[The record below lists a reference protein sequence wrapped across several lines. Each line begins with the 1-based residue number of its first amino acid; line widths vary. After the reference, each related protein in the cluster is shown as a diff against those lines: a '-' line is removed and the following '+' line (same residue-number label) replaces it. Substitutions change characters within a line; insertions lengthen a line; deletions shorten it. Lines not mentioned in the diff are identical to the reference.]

1 MEVVRISTLV
11 PEREVEVTDV
21 FHREGTID
29 VKVRVRGTLPENFGD
44 YYLFNISKLPR
55 LEFRRSIVWGNLA
68 RGVLSKT
75 RGVCIEDNVFR
86 GCTGTAIHVGAESEW
101 KEGTHAK
108 DVTIAR
114 NVIIDCGLGAGCQYG
129 ASGIAVVIGA
139 PDTEHTLLHDGIRIE
154 GNTVVGTQENE
165 CGIVVRNANNV
176 ILRNNRIEGCR
187 SAVQTVSTE
196 HLSVE

>member
-1 MEVVRISTLV
+1 M
-11 PEREVEVTDV
+11 
-21 FHREGTID
+21 
-29 VKVRVRGTLPENFGD
+29 
-44 YYLFNISKLPR
+44 
-55 LEFRRSIVWGNLA
+55 EFRRSIVWGNLA

-114 NVIIDCGLGAGCQYG
+114 NVIIDCGLGAGCQYR

-139 PDTEHTLLHDGIRIE
+139 PDTEHTVLHDGIRIE

-187 SAVQTVSTE
+187 SAVQTVDTE
-196 HLSVE
+196 HLSME